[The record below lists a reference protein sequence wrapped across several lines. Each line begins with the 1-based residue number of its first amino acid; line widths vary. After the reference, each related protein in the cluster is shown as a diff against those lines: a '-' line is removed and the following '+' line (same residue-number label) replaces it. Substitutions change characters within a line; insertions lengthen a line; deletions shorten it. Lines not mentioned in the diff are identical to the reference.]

1 MALFDGIQEDTQ
13 EQRCHSDT
21 DGIRHGGVVDDGAVS
36 GLVVDE
42 LTQTLVAQQEVG
54 GRHGAHEGSGNSRQ
68 PVVLLIVEQIH
79 GGSPQ
84 HDHRQR
90 LVGPAEVTPDDGI
103 VDGAQSITHTQNSAD
118 TQHGHTQQQTVLP
131 LLLVQLEPV
140 GQHQTGA
147 AEGRIARGDGAGNH
161 AQHGQRHTDLT
172 HGLDAHIVNGSRLTV
187 GQNLGQSGIQATGD
201 LIQGASGSGPHQ
213 RNDTLGNHGAVEHE
227 VTLLLA
233 LHAASHQG
241 ALRGMEAGDSTA
253 GHGDEHEAPHGG
265 SAGMHGAEVVPQL
278 GNGVLR
284 LDKDTDDHAH
294 RHNDQADTK
303 QGINLADDLVD
314 GQEGGDEVIDQHDN
328 QPEQRGGDDTVG
340 AAVLEQGDD
349 QAGRAN
355 SKHRTH
361 HNQQHHAEHTHDV
374 LHEAAQI
381 DAGDLGDGGT
391 VVALAHHTGEI
402 VVDAAS
408 EDGAEGDPQEHD
420 GAPQST
426 LQSAEDGTEARNVQQ
441 LDHEQLPLGQDY
453 IVHAVV
459 DLYGRRFT
467 VVGAE
472 GVLHDLAVQEVAADQ
487 QSKTDQKT
495 NHIVSSLHND
505 IKGLPGCSPG
515 AARGNSRSAG
525 TFFAQI

>member
-1 MALFDGIQEDTQ
+1 MQL
-13 EQRCHSDT
+13 
-21 DGIRHGGVVDDGAVS
+21 
-36 GLVVDE
+36 
-42 LTQTLVAQQEVG
+42 
-54 GRHGAHEGSGNSRQ
+54 N
-68 PVVLLIVEQIH
+68 QI
-79 GGSPQ
+79 
-84 HDHRQR
+84 
-90 LVGPAEVTPDDGI
+90 
-103 VDGAQSITHTQNSAD
+103 
-118 TQHGHTQQQTVLP
+118 
-131 LLLVQLEPV
+131 
-140 GQHQTGA
+140 
-147 AEGRIARGDGAGNH
+147 
-161 AQHGQRHTDLT
+161 
-172 HGLDAHIVNGSRLTV
+172 
-187 GQNLGQSGIQATGD
+187 
-201 LIQGASGSGPHQ
+201 
-213 RNDTLGNHGAVEHE
+213 
-227 VTLLLA
+227 
-233 LHAASHQG
+233 
-241 ALRGMEAGDSTA
+241 
-253 GHGDEHEAPHGG
+253 
-265 SAGMHGAEVVPQL
+265 
-278 GNGVLR
+278 
-284 LDKDTDDHAH
+284 
-294 RHNDQADTK
+294 
-303 QGINLADDLVD
+303 ADDLVD
-314 GQEGGDEVIDQHDN
+314 GQEGGDEVIDQHDD

-441 LDHEQLPLGQDY
+441 LDHEQLPLGQDH

-505 IKGLPGCSPG
+505 TKGFPGCSPG
-515 AARGNSRSAG
+515 AARGNSRSACKDNYVTPQSVANFSKQFSAVSSG
-525 TFFAQI
+525 VYKYFDTTKNVESDDGKIQKVHLRGYEPI